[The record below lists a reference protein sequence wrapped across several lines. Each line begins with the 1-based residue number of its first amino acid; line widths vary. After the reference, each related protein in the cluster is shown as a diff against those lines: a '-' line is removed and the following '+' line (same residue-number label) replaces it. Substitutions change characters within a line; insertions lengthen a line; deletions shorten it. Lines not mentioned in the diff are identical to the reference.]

1 MRKQLSLEKS
11 LLEICKILKLF
22 AKTLTADDKYSLLN
36 RDNFTKPIQIQLSEK
51 QKAFSQVFFEFL
63 KFRLN
68 AELFPKRNER
78 HS

>member
-1 MRKQLSLEKS
+1 MRKQLSWEKS

-22 AKTLTADDKYSLLN
+22 SKTLTADDKYSLLN

-51 QKAFSQVFFEFL
+51 QKAFSQVFFEFF